1 VCRVTQRRYAAK
13 PSVAGDARRLTQQQ
27 LLEWELPG
35 LVDDA
40 ALLVSEV
47 VTNAVVHARSDIDF
61 TLAVA
66 EGSLEVGVADRET
79 RRPRVRPTDPGLQPD
94 EWAWLSTH
102 GRGMV
107 LVDQIADEW
116 GVEELATGKQI
127 WFRLAA
133 PTNWP
138 YTPACVCR
146 DDDSQTVRL
155 GSGRR
160 AVVVSPT

>member
-1 VCRVTQRRYAAK
+1 VCRVTQRRYAPE
-13 PSVAGDARRLTQQQ
+13 PSAAGDARRLTQQQ
-27 LLEWELPG
+27 LVEWDLPEV
-35 LVDDA
+35 VDDA

-66 EGSLEVGVADRET
+66 EGSVEVGVADRET
-79 RRPRVRPTDPGLQPD
+79 RQPRVRPSDPGLQPD
-94 EWAWLSTH
+94 EWTWLSTH

-116 GVEELATGKQI
+116 GVEERVTGKQI

-133 PTNWP
+133 PTTWP
-138 YTPACVCR
+138 YTPSCLCR
-146 DDDSQTVRL
+146 EDESYAVRL

-160 AVVVSPT
+160 AVVTVPS

>member
-1 VCRVTQRRYAAK
+1 
-13 PSVAGDARRLTQQQ
+13 
-27 LLEWELPG
+27 

-47 VTNAVVHARSDIDF
+47 VTNAVVHARSDIDV

-66 EGSLEVGVADRET
+66 DGSLEVGVADREP
-79 RRPRVRPTDPGLQPD
+79 RRPRVRPADPGLQPD
-94 EWAWLSTH
+94 EWSWLSTH
-102 GRGMV
+102 GRGML

-116 GVEELATGKQI
+116 GVEELAAGKQI

-133 PTNWP
+133 PTAWP
-138 YTPACVCR
+138 YASACVCR
-146 DDDSQTVRL
+146 DEEPAAVRL

-160 AVVVSPT
+160 AVLIPTT